1 MKVAHWQFDNRCRV
15 SLLLVKTAIGICD
28 WLSRIWWPLKLLILT
43 QQALMLFFV
52 SILQACM
59 KQNPI
64 LFEPVTYWVTYI
76 ISHPFR
82 NAQNVRMIIGLPEV
96 IEAAEPFIQLR
107 SKFKI
112 TMFLTIQQSKALVLM
127 ESG

>member
-1 MKVAHWQFDNRCRV
+1 MN
-15 SLLLVKTAIGICD
+15 
-28 WLSRIWWPLKLLILT
+28 
-43 QQALMLFFV
+43 
-52 SILQACM
+52 ILQACM

-76 ISHPFR
+76 ISHPFS
-82 NAQNVRMIIGLPEV
+82 NAQNVRMIKGLPKV

-112 TMFLTIQQSKALVLM
+112 TMFLTIQQSKPLVLM